1 MRAVD
6 TNVLIRLILRDDV
19 RQAAIAER
27 FIERGAWV
35 AHLVVAEAMW
45 VLGTVYA
52 RSASEIATAVE
63 MLLEHQQ
70 LVVQEAEVVSA
81 AVRTFRAR
89 PALGFSDCLL
99 LEIVRKAGHLPLGT
113 FDKDLSKADGAER
126 I

>member
-19 RQAAIAER
+19 RQAAVAER

-81 AVRTFRAR
+81 ALRAFRAR